1 MNHKLFVYK
10 KRLLILSVMFICV
23 ALITGV
29 SYALF
34 TSTTSQEDENSL
46 AASCMNMEF
55 SGKNEI
61 NLTNAYPITE
71 NEAEA
76 LTPYTFT
83 ITNKCDNYIEY
94 YVIASVIDTSTSAD
108 SKYVKV
114 SLSGDTDKVSEA
126 VTSLKTITTP
136 QSLNGYNIKDNY
148 ILKEG
153 DGISKG
159 ESRTFNFRMWLDG
172 DNSNTWTTEE
182 LENKTYQVKISVVG
196 TVKTSKDDLFIAALI
211 DGKESSTFPTT
222 DDYVASVTC
231 TKNGKIINTNPTI
244 TWDGTKWKLSVEVTT
259 GNVRCN
265 AKFIQ
270 ATTLYQTILADNEV
284 KTPTTTPGF
293 AISAGDEA
301 LLASAEDDYGTSY
314 YFRGAVT
321 NNYVEFANKCWR
333 IVRIGGD
340 NTVKLLLHNDNT
352 TRAANPCS
360 SVNNEETAAFA
371 RYDGDEYYS
380 QFNSNYNDNA
390 YVGFMYGIPSS
401 STYEATHANTNKST
415 ILTNLETW
423 YNNYLK
429 GYESLIADNVL
440 CTDKNN
446 ITDTAYNPRNL
457 SYVTGLGYGT
467 NATYYGTTQ
476 RLASSSGNAGGTGL
490 SLECNGELSKI
501 TSKIGL
507 ITADELAFAG
517 YAVGI
522 VGSPSYLQENATA
535 GFWWSL
541 SPFNFDG
548 SDAYVWC
555 VVGGFGGLDNTGV
568 DTAGGVRPYISLKS
582 SIIISKGT
590 GTSEDPYVISLNSG
604 HF

>member
-10 KRLLILSVMFICV
+10 RRLTILCVMLLV
-23 ALITGV
+23 VLLTAGV

-46 AASCMNMEF
+46 AASCMDMEF
-55 SGKNEI
+55 TGKNEI

-244 TWDGTKWKLSVEVTT
+244 T
-259 GNVRCN
+259 
-265 AKFIQ
+265 
-270 ATTLYQTILADNEV
+270 
-284 KTPTTTPGF
+284 
-293 AISAGDEA
+293 
-301 LLASAEDDYGTSY
+301 
-314 YFRGAVT
+314 
-321 NNYVEFANKCWR
+321 
-333 IVRIGGD
+333 
-340 NTVKLLLHNDNT
+340 
-352 TRAANPCS
+352 
-360 SVNNEETAAFA
+360 
-371 RYDGDEYYS
+371 
-380 QFNSNYNDNA
+380 
-390 YVGFMYGIPSS
+390 
-401 STYEATHANTNKST
+401 
-415 ILTNLETW
+415 
-423 YNNYLK
+423 
-429 GYESLIADNVL
+429 
-440 CTDKNN
+440 
-446 ITDTAYNPRNL
+446 
-457 SYVTGLGYGT
+457 
-467 NATYYGTTQ
+467 
-476 RLASSSGNAGGTGL
+476 
-490 SLECNGELSKI
+490 
-501 TSKIGL
+501 
-507 ITADELAFAG
+507 
-517 YAVGI
+517 
-522 VGSPSYLQENATA
+522 
-535 GFWWSL
+535 
-541 SPFNFDG
+541 
-548 SDAYVWC
+548 
-555 VVGGFGGLDNTGV
+555 
-568 DTAGGVRPYISLKS
+568 
-582 SIIISKGT
+582 
-590 GTSEDPYVISLNSG
+590 
-604 HF
+604 